1 MIASGFTTD
10 PTLPLLL
17 QTTRSQ
23 KGQTPASDHMPPLG
37 SIEIRSKAFH
47 PKMDGMG
54 LHGLR
59 KWNLWNEAPN
69 IQYMMAP
76 TRRLLSNSD

>member
-1 MIASGFTTD
+1 MSGSIRFAEREVRTAPIAKVAVIASGFATD

-23 KGQTPASDHMPPLG
+23 KGQNPASDHMPPLG

-54 LHGLR
+54 L
-59 KWNLWNEAPN
+59 
-69 IQYMMAP
+69 Q
-76 TRRLLSNSD
+76 